1 MKKIIASLSL
11 LLFAYSVQAQS
22 APKWLRYS
30 AISPDGKTIVFTF
43 KGDLYKVASS
53 GGNATALTMHEA
65 HDFMP
70 IWSNDSKTI
79 AFASD
84 RYGNFDIFTISI
96 DGGEAKRVTYH
107 SAQEYPYSF
116 TGDNKAIVFGSA
128 RLDATQN
135 RQFPT
140 GSMPELYSVA
150 VGGGKVTQL
159 LTTPAE
165 DVKISKD
172 GSKWIYHDKKG
183 GENTWRK
190 HHTSSIARDIWV
202 YDTKTQQHTK
212 ITSFNGEDRSPLFA
226 DGDKAMYY
234 LSEESGSFNIHKM
247 GLTGSKSEQLTS
259 YKKHPVRFLSQST
272 DGTLCFSY
280 DGELYTMKPGSSAKK
295 VSVSILADT
304 RRNDEQL
311 IRVTSGAGI
320 SVSPNGKEVAFIFRG
335 EVFVTSVEGSITKRI
350 TKTPEQETSVSFAPD
365 GKSIIY
371 TAERNN
377 KWSIFESR
385 IVRADEPYFYAA
397 TLLKETPVLDNDND
411 NTQPLYSPDG
421 KEIAFVENRNYI
433 KIYNLASKQTRGL
446 LNTEQIFAFVENDQ
460 YFTWSPDSKW
470 LLFDYAV
477 PGSASGEVG
486 LVSADAKKI
495 VNLTQ
500 SGFNDYRPKWVM
512 GGKAILW
519 QSNRDGLR
527 AAAMSGGAQSDA
539 YMMFLTQESFDKSKL
554 TKEEIA
560 LLKEIDENKAKA
572 DTSKKKPAV
581 AKDSVMIDWTGL
593 SERKSKVTIHSS
605 SMGDALVS
613 KDGETLYY
621 LARFERGMNLWSTNL
636 RTRETKMIVPLN
648 AGFAA
653 MQWDKDQKSIFLSSD
668 GGITKL
674 DPASGKQ
681 DRIGINGEMTI
692 NLTAEKQA
700 MFNHVWR
707 RTKKTFYTKTFH
719 GIDWDSYKPD
729 YDQYI
734 PSIGNNYEF
743 SEMLSE
749 LLGELNVSHS
759 GSSYG
764 AFNPNGDATAS
775 LGAFYDAAYTGA
787 GVKIEEV
794 IKDGP
799 LDKAGLNIVAGN
811 IIESIDGEAIS
822 GDKDLAQYLNRKAGK
837 NALLTIIDGTNK
849 REVIIKPV
857 SLGEQNGLLYRRWIK
872 RNAEEV
878 DKLSNGQLGY
888 VHIPGMNDGAY
899 RSTYEDIMGKY
910 FHKKGIV
917 VDTRNNGGGD
927 LVADLAM
934 FLSGKKFMDYAND
947 IRSNGFEPNFRW
959 TKPVISIANEAN
971 YSDGHCYA
979 YMIVDQKIGK
989 MVGAA
994 VPGTC
999 TFAGWEGL
1007 MDTGINWGAPTV
1019 GVKANNGR
1027 YLENWQTEP
1036 DVKILMAP
1044 EQTRKGVDQ
1053 QLEAAVKELLKEI
1066 K

>member
-1 MKKIIASLSL
+1 MKKIFASLALVLCMYSL
-11 LLFAYSVQAQS
+11 HAQTE
-22 APKWLRYS
+22 PKWLRYS
-30 AISPDGKTIVFTF
+30 SISPDGKTIVFTF
-43 KGDLYKVASS
+43 KGDLYKVASN

-70 IWSNDSKTI
+70 VWSNDSKTI

-84 RYGNFDIFTISI
+84 RYGNFDIFTISV

-116 TGDNKAIVFGSA
+116 SNDNKNIVFGAA
-128 RLDATQN
+128 RLDAPQN

-183 GENTWRK
+183 GENAWRK

-212 ITSFNGEDRSPLFA
+212 ITSFNGEDRSPLFT
-226 DGDKAMYY
+226 DSDKAMYY

-247 GLTGSKSEQLTS
+247 NLAGAKSEQLTS
-259 YKKHPVRFLSQST
+259 YKKHPVRFLSQSN
-272 DGTLCFSY
+272 DGTLCYSY

-295 VSVSILADT
+295 VAVNILADA
-304 RRNDEQL
+304 RKNDEQL
-311 IRVTSGAGI
+311 IRVSSGSGI

-350 TKTPEQETSVSFAPD
+350 TNTPEQETSVSFAPD
-365 GKSIIY
+365 GKSVIY
-371 TAERNN
+371 AAERNN
-377 KWSIFESR
+377 KWSVFESR

-397 TLLKETPVLDNDND
+397 TLLKENALLDNDND

-421 KEIAFVENRNYI
+421 KEIAFVENRNYL
-433 KIYNLASKQTRGL
+433 KIYTVATKQVRSL

-477 PGSASGEVG
+477 PGSAVGEVG

-527 AAAMSGGAQSDA
+527 AAAMSGNTQSDA
-539 YMMFLTQESFDKSKL
+539 YMMFLTQESFEKFKL
-554 TKEEIA
+554 SKEEIA
-560 LLKEIDENKAKA
+560 LLKEIEENKAKA
-572 DTSKKKPAV
+572 DTSKKKTAV
-581 AKDSVMIDWTGL
+581 AKDSVMIDWAGL
-593 SERKSKVTIHSS
+593 SERKAKVTIHSS

-674 DPASGKQ
+674 DPVSGKQ
-681 DRIGINGEMTI
+681 DRVGINGEMTI

-729 YDQYI
+729 YDKYI

-743 SEMLSE
+743 SELLSE

-764 AFNPNGDATAS
+764 SFNPNGDATAS
-775 LGAFYDAAYTGA
+775 LGAFYDAAYTGV

-794 IKDGP
+794 IKEGP
-799 LDKAGLNIVAGN
+799 LDKTGLNIVAGN

-822 GDKDLAQYLNRKAGK
+822 ADKDLAQYLNRKAGK
-837 NALLTIIDGTNK
+837 NVLLVINDGTNK
-849 REVIIKPV
+849 KEVIIKPV
-857 SLGEQNGLLYRRWIK
+857 SLGEQNALLYRRWIK

-888 VHIPGMNDGAY
+888 VHIPGMNDGAF

-971 YSDGHCYA
+971 YSDGHCYS

-989 MVGAA
+989 LVGAP

-999 TFAGWEGL
+999 TFAGWESL

-1019 GVKANNGR
+1019 GVKAINGK

-1036 DVKILMAP
+1036 DVKILMSP